1 MRDIDV
7 RQIDLKKMRVSRR
20 TVVWVCLTVAMV
32 AGAFLAW
39 RYINHPP
46 RPWLVRWRLEKYL
59 AKQAHTSDFKTE
71 FPFPAKNEMTKGQS
85 ANDNIPTKGSRTGKD
100 FETLREEYI
109 DAKLASLA
117 LLSQVKRSEASLAE
131 AKPKLEALT
140 KELANA
146 QAANNETN
154 TALVVSN
161 STALRHEISGW
172 EKTAARRTEV
182 AAKDQEIQPVVDDL
196 WEFQKA
202 WAANEDDVGSAALVT
217 ARIELIKT
225 MEESIR
231 GASSYDSMYRSI
243 GQELFVAGKLQE
255 SGNPEHRRQG
265 VLIALA
271 AARQSVSQIKNGLVA
286 ARICEG
292 YVLPHLDLATDRNPR
307 STFNEEN
314 LLGQCTDYF
323 RQNDEFNNIVRTY
336 RIALGHAKSPEQKDR
351 LRSQIVR
358 ACEQAGDAK
367 GALAAIREIKDTNA
381 YRGLVRRIPQ
391 LEQDAKYQK

>member
-20 TVVWVCLTVAMV
+20 TVVWVCLAVAVV

-39 RYINHPP
+39 RYVNHPP

-71 FPFPAKNEMTKGQS
+71 FPFPAKAEMIKGQS
-85 ANDNIPTKGSRTGKD
+85 ANDTIPTKGSRTGKD

-117 LLSQVKRSEASLAE
+117 LLGQVKRSEASLAE

-217 ARIELIKT
+217 ARSELIRT
-225 MEESIR
+225 MEES
-231 GASSYDSMYRSI
+231 
-243 GQELFVAGKLQE
+243 
-255 SGNPEHRRQG
+255 
-265 VLIALA
+265 
-271 AARQSVSQIKNGLVA
+271 
-286 ARICEG
+286 
-292 YVLPHLDLATDRNPR
+292 
-307 STFNEEN
+307 
-314 LLGQCTDYF
+314 
-323 RQNDEFNNIVRTY
+323 
-336 RIALGHAKSPEQKDR
+336 
-351 LRSQIVR
+351 
-358 ACEQAGDAK
+358 
-367 GALAAIREIKDTNA
+367 
-381 YRGLVRRIPQ
+381 
-391 LEQDAKYQK
+391 